1 MATKKERLL
10 ATVAVLITSLAVVVV
25 LALLLLET
33 FGVIGGGSKKE
44 EQPFTLELT
53 APEKLEKGQ
62 SSIWRVV
69 AENSTNND
77 INVVVDILGK
87 GVVTSK
93 LNENDNSLNQLNQ
106 QEITGAHGETWAQV
120 PGLVWQ
126 AGIIKKKEK
135 KTLDFL
141 GLPAIMAGQEGAV
154 KVVAYEK
161 KQTSRRCGFLWVKK
175 CDIAIRKA
183 EIASVSE
190 VAIIGS
196 PSSENRN
203 LMTLYKGYNLV
214 SVPIRVNSNLVAR
227 FFGQFLRPVA
237 WHLDSATQTWINL
250 AESAKYEQMAPGKG
264 MWLYH
269 PDGGD
274 VLLPE
279 GEAVSVE
286 RNFELALSSGWN
298 QIGNPYQYRIKLD
311 GDKILV
317 KRGAGENITLAG
329 AVEQGLIS
337 RILGVAGTKGSDTV
351 ADPSYIEIVVG
362 RFVPA
367 GAGLFINT
375 TEPLTLVFPGKMI
388 FAPGELISA
397 TEKVRILNWINSE
410 RLDVCGN
417 TQSSLLGNNPL
428 HNTVTGE
435 TLDQFDCVLL
445 NHQERPWNN

>member
-1 MATKKERLL
+1 M
-10 ATVAVLITSLAVVVV
+10 VVV

-33 FGVIGGGSKKE
+33 FGVIGSGGKRGAT
-44 EQPFTLELT
+44 FYLR
-53 APEKLEKGQ
+53 ANGPEKLEKGQ

-77 INVVVDILGK
+77 VNVVVDILGK

-126 AGIIKKKEK
+126 AGIIKKGEK

-141 GLPAIMAGQEGAV
+141 ALPTIMAGQEGAV

-190 VAIIGS
+190 MAIIGS

-237 WHLDSATQTWINL
+237 WHLDSATQTWIN
-250 AESAKYEQMAPGKG
+250 
-264 MWLYH
+264 
-269 PDGGD
+269 
-274 VLLPE
+274 
-279 GEAVSVE
+279 
-286 RNFELALSSGWN
+286 
-298 QIGNPYQYRIKLD
+298 
-311 GDKILV
+311 
-317 KRGAGENITLAG
+317 
-329 AVEQGLIS
+329 
-337 RILGVAGTKGSDTV
+337 
-351 ADPSYIEIVVG
+351 
-362 RFVPA
+362 
-367 GAGLFINT
+367 
-375 TEPLTLVFPGKMI
+375 
-388 FAPGELISA
+388 
-397 TEKVRILNWINSE
+397 
-410 RLDVCGN
+410 C
-417 TQSSLLGNNPL
+417 
-428 HNTVTGE
+428 
-435 TLDQFDCVLL
+435 
-445 NHQERPWNN
+445 